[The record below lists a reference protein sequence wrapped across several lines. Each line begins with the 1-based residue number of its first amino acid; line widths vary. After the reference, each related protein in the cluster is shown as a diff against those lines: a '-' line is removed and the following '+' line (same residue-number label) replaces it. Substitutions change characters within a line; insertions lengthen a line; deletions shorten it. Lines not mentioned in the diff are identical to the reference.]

1 MTRGK
6 SYLLSFDQKGRLHI
20 PLKVRE
26 EAGMYGQVLVEEKQH
41 TLVIKPL
48 PRIDDPLAYLA
59 SINIKTKKTPV
70 QMKREA
76 EEVFGY

>member
-1 MTRGK
+1 MAGGK
-6 SYLLSFDQKGRLHI
+6 SYLLSLDQKGRLHI

-26 EAGMYGQVLVEEKQH
+26 EVGMYDQVLVEEKQH

-48 PRIDDPLAYLA
+48 PKIDDPLIVLA
-59 SINIKTKKTPV
+59 SINVKTKKTPV

-76 EEVFGY
+76 ESVF